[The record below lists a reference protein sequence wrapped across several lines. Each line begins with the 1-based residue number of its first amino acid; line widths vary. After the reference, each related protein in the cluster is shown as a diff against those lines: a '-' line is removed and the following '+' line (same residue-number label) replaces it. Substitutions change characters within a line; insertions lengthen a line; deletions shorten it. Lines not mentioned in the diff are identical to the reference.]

1 MSQSELERFV
11 KDAKDNK
18 DFQKELKAVGA
29 DVEAIVTFASGKG
42 YDFTVD
48 ELKSFVD
55 AKKGELSEEQLD
67 KVAGGVVAGAV
78 EVVAVVVAVAT

>member
-1 MSQSELERFV
+1 MSQGELERFV
-11 KDAKDNK
+11 KDASENN
-18 DFQKELKAVGA
+18 DFQKELKSVGA

-78 EVVAVVVAVAT
+78 EVVVAAVVVA